1 MENGNG
7 NGSSN
12 GMSGNGNGHSNNEA
26 RPAKS
31 ISSTIKEFVAIGFRH
46 KSLVRTAFLWSLLAG
61 LLACYIFGLKFQS
74 NFEVLI
80 KHDRVD
86 PAITPDDNPR
96 PQLPT
101 DASATTIDITNESEL
116 LQSDDLLEQVVDACP
131 MTMWGEP
138 KVYTPVV
145 RAITRMIPGYD
156 DARKPQAVA
165 KLASDLQ
172 VSVVSSTGLM
182 QVSYSNGDPVQAAC
196 VTMNLTRLYMDKHL
210 AVNRM
215 PKVYDFF
222 AKQADTYHK
231 QLLQDEAKMVE
242 FAKDQ
247 NAVQANNEATSAVQK
262 GEDFLVALNNDK
274 KSVQALEEQLAE
286 YNKLKDLVTKR
297 ITTQTRETDDA
308 ILMASLG
315 ATLNSFETQRAAL
328 VLSYD
333 PSYRLVKDLDEQI
346 AQTKK
351 FMSQQHGI
359 PLTDTTFDV
368 NPVWEWLDQSITQ
381 AQGNLTSLK
390 AQTAADQ
397 RIVDA
402 YHQKA
407 LEFTA
412 KGVTQDDLT
421 REVNAAQANYL
432 LYLGKREQA
441 RIQDM
446 LDERRVLNVSIAEPP
461 TRPDQTLYS
470 PLLLIALAFIF
481 AGMIA
486 IGAALIADYM
496 DPSFRTPDEVREFL
510 DVPVFAAIPE
520 NGYEVPVSGP
530 EVR

>member
-1 MENGNG
+1 
-7 NGSSN
+7 
-12 GMSGNGNGHSNNEA
+12 
-26 RPAKS
+26 
-31 ISSTIKEFVAIGFRH
+31 
-46 KSLVRTAFLWSLLAG
+46 
-61 LLACYIFGLKFQS
+61 
-74 NFEVLI
+74 
-80 KHDRVD
+80 
-86 PAITPDDNPR
+86 
-96 PQLPT
+96 
-101 DASATTIDITNESEL
+101 
-116 LQSDDLLEQVVDACP
+116 
-131 MTMWGEP
+131 
-138 KVYTPVV
+138 
-145 RAITRMIPGYD
+145 
-156 DARKPQAVA
+156 
-165 KLASDLQ
+165 
-172 VSVVSSTGLM
+172 M